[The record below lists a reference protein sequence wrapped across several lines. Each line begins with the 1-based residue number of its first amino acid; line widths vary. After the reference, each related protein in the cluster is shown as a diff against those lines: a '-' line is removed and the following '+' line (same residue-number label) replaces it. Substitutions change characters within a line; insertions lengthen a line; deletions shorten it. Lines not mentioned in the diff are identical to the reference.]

1 VFLAEQFSTS
11 VMLLYWPLLPGGLT
25 PWCMHLVTV
34 MLWAALPISAALRY
48 FTRELGDKLNL
59 LMIIYSGLI
68 ILECHLVI
76 TILGDLLF
84 IFLVAG
90 AKKRK
95 EERKERRHLV
105 FFLEFVTCNLSFL
118 LL

>member
-1 VFLAEQFSTS
+1 
-11 VMLLYWPLLPGGLT
+11 
-25 PWCMHLVTV
+25 MHLVIV
-34 MLWAALPISAALRY
+34 LLWAALPISAALRY

-59 LMIIYSGLI
+59 LIIIYSGLV

-76 TILGDLLF
+76 AILANLLF
-84 IFLVAG
+84 LLWLQVP
-90 AKKRK
+90 RK
-95 EERKERRHLV
+95 EKKKGKKEIRHIV

>member
-1 VFLAEQFSTS
+1 MFVAEQISPS
-11 VMLLYWPLLPGGLT
+11 VILLYWPLFPGGLT
-25 PWCMHLVTV
+25 PWLMHLVTV
-34 MLWAALPISAALRY
+34 LLWAAVPNSVALRY

-59 LMIIYSGLI
+59 LMIIYSGLV

-95 EERKERRHLV
+95 EERKGIKKT
-105 FFLEFVTCNLSFL
+105 FSFL
-118 LL
+118 FRIFNL

>member
-1 VFLAEQFSTS
+1 M
-11 VMLLYWPLLPGGLT
+11 MLLYWPLLFGGLT

-34 MLWAALPISAALRY
+34 LLWAALPISAALKY

-59 LMIIYSGLI
+59 LMLIYSGLV

-76 TILGDLLF
+76 AMLGNLLF

-90 AKKRK
+90 AKKGK
-95 EERKERRHLV
+95 EERKGRKKT
-105 FFLEFVTCNLSFL
+105 FSFL
-118 LL
+118 FRICN